1 MVFAIGQ
8 GPYNLLVCINFTH
21 GQGHIWAD
29 LEVEERPVV
38 PEEFPNQLGI
48 RMEIL
53 TISIAIIICKG
64 FTCKST
70 F

>member
-1 MVFAIGQ
+1 MAFAIGQ
-8 GPYNLLVCINFTH
+8 GLYNLLVCINFTR
-21 GQGHIWAD
+21 GQGHMWAD

-38 PEEFPNQLGI
+38 PEEFPNQLSI

-64 FTCKST
+64 LT
-70 F
+70 